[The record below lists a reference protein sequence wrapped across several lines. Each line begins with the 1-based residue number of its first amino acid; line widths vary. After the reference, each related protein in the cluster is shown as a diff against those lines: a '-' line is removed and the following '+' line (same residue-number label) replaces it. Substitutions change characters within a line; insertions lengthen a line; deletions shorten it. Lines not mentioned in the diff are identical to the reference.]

1 MYSAFKCRMDNDFH
15 GTEVLLPSGFRAIPR
30 LLIFTNRAIIAKVRS
45 IPDGA
50 TRNLTFPMNEAVGP
64 ERRSKRQLQEVAIFN
79 DVAKALTSS
88 LNLDSILQT
97 IMDKMAEFFR
107 PDTWS
112 LLMVDEQR
120 DELYFAIAVGD
131 AAETLKTVRM
141 KLGEGI
147 AGWVARHG
155 ESLIVPDVYNDPR
168 FARRV
173 DEMTKWK
180 TRSIIC
186 VPLQSKHRVLGVI
199 QLINCAME
207 SFGEQEM
214 FFLHALCDYAAIAI
228 DNARAVEKIQELTI
242 TDDCTGLYNARHLY
256 KTLESEVYR
265 SARFAY
271 EFSVIFL
278 DLDHF
283 KNVNDTYGHLVGSK
297 LLQEIGFKIKSQ
309 LRLIDYAFR
318 YGGDEFVILLPQTD
332 KGSALVVA
340 KRIQDMM
347 RATVFLAED
356 GLNLNVRGSMGL
368 ATYPE
373 DAKSSHEII
382 RQADEMMYMVKNS
395 SRDNIAVAQQ
405 GILK

>member
-1 MYSAFKCRMDNDFH
+1 MS
-15 GTEVLLPSGFRAIPR
+15 ES
-30 LLIFTNRAIIAKVRS
+30 
-45 IPDGA
+45 
-50 TRNLTFPMNEAVGP
+50 EGP
-64 ERRSKRQLQEVAIFN
+64 ERKTKRQLQEVAIFN

-112 LLMVDEQR
+112 LLMVDEQK

-131 AAETLKTVRM
+131 AAETLKTVRL
-141 KLGEGI
+141 KVGEGI

-168 FARRV
+168 FSKRI

-256 KTLESEVYR
+256 KTLEAEVYR
-265 SARFAY
+265 SARFGY
-271 EFSVIFL
+271 EFSVVFL

-283 KNVNDTYGHLVGSK
+283 KHVNDTYGHLVGSK

-332 KGSALVVA
+332 KSSALVVA

-347 RATVFLAED
+347 RKTVVLAED
-356 GLNLNVRGSMGL
+356 GLNLNVRCSMGL

-395 SRDNIAVAQQ
+395 TRDNIAVAQQ

>member
-1 MYSAFKCRMDNDFH
+1 
-15 GTEVLLPSGFRAIPR
+15 
-30 LLIFTNRAIIAKVRS
+30 
-45 IPDGA
+45 
-50 TRNLTFPMNEAVGP
+50 MNEAAVP
-64 ERRSKRQLQEVAIFN
+64 ERKSKRQLQEVAIFN

-88 LNLDSILQT
+88 LKLDSILQT

-155 ESLIVPDVYNDPR
+155 ESLIVPDVYNHPR

-207 SFGEQEM
+207 SFGEEEM

-265 SARFAY
+265 SARFGY

-283 KNVNDTYGHLVGSK
+283 KIVNDSFGHLVGSK

-332 KGSALVVA
+332 KNSAMVVA

-347 RATVFLAED
+347 RSTVFLAED
-356 GLNLNVRGSMGL
+356 GLNLSVRCSMGL

-395 SRDNIAVAQQ
+395 SRDNIAVAQH
-405 GILK
+405 GIMKSIG